1 MENNYPDFINEFIYY
16 VLGIKNLSKGYI
28 ETTIHTIMQ
37 FLTFLNE
44 MKYGNR
50 YTDINKMTLNDIR
63 GVINSDIINFIYF
76 LSENNYEEA
85 TISLKTK
92 QLVINMRKYLTIY
105 HMRKQKNFK
114 MSILILQIN
123 MISEIML

>member
-1 MENNYPDFINEFIYY
+1 MENNYPEFINQFMYY

-37 FLTFLNE
+37 FLSFLNE

-50 YTDINKMTLNDIR
+50 YTDVNKMTLNDIR

-92 QLVINMRKYLTIY
+92 QLKLLVA
-105 HMRKQKNFK
+105 
-114 MSILILQIN
+114 S
-123 MISEIML
+123 S